1 MPPSEA
7 AMEFTRVRVPQ
18 FSSSDF
24 TTYKDEVEIW
34 SEVCNVSKA
43 KQGMLLWLELP
54 RNDPS
59 NIKELI
65 MNKVGKDVLK
75 TEDGVNKF
83 LEAMTEAFG
92 QTEEIRDFDVYK
104 QFYKDMKK
112 KNDEKIL
119 DFINRFDTAANLAK
133 KHNMDLP
140 DKVKGLKLLDDA
152 GLSEQDSNLVLS
164 EMDFGKKDGI
174 YKQAKVGLVKY
185 I

>member
-1 MPPSEA
+1 
-7 AMEFTRVRVPQ
+7 
-18 FSSSDF
+18 
-24 TTYKDEVEIW
+24 
-34 SEVCNVSKA
+34 
-43 KQGMLLWLELP
+43 MLLWLELP

-112 KNDEKIL
+112 KNDEK
-119 DFINRFDTAANLAK
+119 NL
-133 KHNMDLP
+133 
-140 DKVKGLKLLDDA
+140 G
-152 GLSEQDSNLVLS
+152 
-164 EMDFGKKDGI
+164 F
-174 YKQAKVGLVKY
+174 YK
-185 I
+185 

>member
-1 MPPSEA
+1 
-7 AMEFTRVRVPQ
+7 
-18 FSSSDF
+18 
-24 TTYKDEVEIW
+24 
-34 SEVCNVSKA
+34 
-43 KQGMLLWLELP
+43 
-54 RNDPS
+54 
-59 NIKELI
+59 

-133 KHNMDLP
+133 NTIWIYQIKS
-140 DKVKGLKLLDDA
+140 KV
-152 GLSEQDSNLVLS
+152 
-164 EMDFGKKDGI
+164 
-174 YKQAKVGLVKY
+174 
-185 I
+185 